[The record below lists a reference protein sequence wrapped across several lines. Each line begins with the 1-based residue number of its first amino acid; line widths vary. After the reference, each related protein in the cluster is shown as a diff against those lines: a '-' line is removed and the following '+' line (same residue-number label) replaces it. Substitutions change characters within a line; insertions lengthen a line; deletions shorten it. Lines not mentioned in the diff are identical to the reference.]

1 MIGAGLLLGV
11 IGAAIAYRLLDTL
24 LYRVSPLNPLAYAS
38 GIGLLALVALLAAYV
53 PARAAAAVEP
63 MAVLREE

>member
-1 MIGAGLLLGV
+1 
-11 IGAAIAYRLLDTL
+11 L